1 MESIRIGNDIN
12 IEWSILRNG
21 DPETLEGKDLR
32 VVMTNGYAKKML
44 LGEDGDIVA
53 TEIGGSSSTYWCD
66 YYYTYT
72 SANRMQVVLVGGL
85 ADNGSL
91 AGLARVRTYT
101 APSDARCGVGSRLC
115 FFPEFRK
122 TSA

>member
-1 MESIRIGNDIN
+1 
-12 IEWSILRNG
+12 
-21 DPETLEGKDLR
+21 
-32 VVMTNGYAKKML
+32 ML

-53 TEIGGSSSTYWCD
+53 TEVGGSSSTYWCD

-72 SANRMQVVLVGGL
+72 QANRLQVVLVGGR
-85 ADNGSL
+85 AGNGSD
-91 AGLARVRTYT
+91 AGLACVDTNA
-101 APSDARCGVGSRLC
+101 APSAAARHIGSRLC

>member
-1 MESIRIGNDIN
+1 
-12 IEWSILRNG
+12 
-21 DPETLEGKDLR
+21 
-32 VVMTNGYAKKML
+32 ML

-72 SANRMQVVLVGGL
+72 SANRMQVVLVGGH
-85 ADNGSL
+85 ADGGSY
-91 AGLARVRTYT
+91 AGLAYVNTYN
-101 APSDARCGVGSRLC
+101 APSAAYRNVGSRLC

>member
-1 MESIRIGNDIN
+1 
-12 IEWSILRNG
+12 
-21 DPETLEGKDLR
+21 
-32 VVMTNGYAKKML
+32 ML

-72 SANRMQVVLVGGL
+72 SANRMQVVLVGGN
-85 ADNGSL
+85 AAYGSH
-91 AGLARVRTYT
+91 AGLANVLTAN
-101 APSDARCGVGSRLC
+101 APSVASRNLGSRLC
-115 FFPEFRK
+115 FFPEYRK

>member
-1 MESIRIGNDIN
+1 
-12 IEWSILRNG
+12 
-21 DPETLEGKDLR
+21 
-32 VVMTNGYAKKML
+32 ML

-72 SANRMQVVLVGGL
+72 SANRMQVVLVGGHA
-85 ADNGSL
+85 ADGSY
-91 AGLARVRTYT
+91 AGLARVGTLN
-101 APSDARCGVGSRLC
+101 APSDATRNIGSRLC

>member
-1 MESIRIGNDIN
+1 
-12 IEWSILRNG
+12 
-21 DPETLEGKDLR
+21 
-32 VVMTNGYAKKML
+32 ML

-53 TEIGGSSSTYWCD
+53 KEVGGSSSAYWCD

-72 SANRMQVVLVGGL
+72 SANRMQVVLVGGR
-85 ADNGSL
+85 ADYGSD
-91 AGLARVRTYT
+91 AGLARVNASA
-101 APSDARCGVGSRLC
+101 APSVADRGVGSRLC

>member
-1 MESIRIGNDIN
+1 
-12 IEWSILRNG
+12 
-21 DPETLEGKDLR
+21 
-32 VVMTNGYAKKML
+32 ML

-53 TEIGGSSSTYWCD
+53 TEVGGSSSTYWCD

-72 SANRMQVVLVGGL
+72 SANRMQVVLVGGC
-85 ADNGSL
+85 ADTGSR
-91 AGLARVRTYT
+91 AGLARVNASD
-101 APSDARCGVGSRLC
+101 APSYAYRDVGSRLC